1 MMTEIVEEKHRNQ
14 LKYLKVKTWTTEDVQ
29 KVVIKVVYPMSSAL

>member
-1 MMTEIVEEKHRNQ
+1 MMMEIVKEKHGNHF
-14 LKYLKVKTWTTEDVQ
+14 KCLKVKTWTTKDVQ